1 LKNFDR
7 LFNPRAIAV
16 LGASQDLASISG
28 QPVAHLK
35 AKGYAGKVYPVN
47 PRYAEVAGYRCYPD
61 LAALPETPDVV
72 VVAVAARRVPE
83 ALGQIAD
90 RGAPFALILS
100 SGFAEAGDEGRRAQL
115 DLAEIARAR
124 GVHVIGPNCQG
135 YMNIADGIHVGFG
148 APYGLAYRKGAVSLT
163 SQSGAFGN
171 SILMLADAEGLG
183 FRRYVSTGNESVTTT
198 LDLFEYLLEDPG
210 TALIAGYVEGFQ
222 DARRLLGIGQRALRA
237 GKPILVW
244 KVGNSEAGAKAAA
257 SHTANLGGATALYR
271 AAFRQTGIVEVS
283 DVGDMADCAK
293 ALLPGRLPRGNRIA
307 IVTISGGAGIAMA
320 DRATEGGLALPELK
334 AGTIAAL
341 RKVLP
346 GYAAVANPLDVTGSL
361 LNDPGMLKATLD
373 CLANDPGVDMIG
385 MALAAASGKLATELA
400 REVVRIA
407 RERQVPVLVAWNADA
422 ASTGEAYRILDE
434 AGIPRYQSPVRCA
447 RGAAAL
453 WQYASARQRR
463 RELDGEAVAAISR
476 PAARQALAGR
486 RADLTEYESK
496 GVLADYGIAV
506 TRERLAT
513 DRDAAAALAA
523 EIGFPVALKIQSPGI
538 PHKTEAGGV
547 RIGVADA
554 AAAARAFDE
563 IVASARRHAPQA
575 QIDGVLVQEMVA
587 GGTEVILG
595 VNNDP
600 LFGPAV
606 MAGFGGIFAEVLRDV
621 SFRLAPVALS
631 EAHAMLRELRA
642 FPILDGARGR
652 PKADVE
658 ALAQAIVRL
667 SALAVDLGDAL
678 AELDINPLFVLPAG
692 RGVRAGDAL
701 IRPARSQTP

>member
-1 LKNFDR
+1 
-7 LFNPRAIAV
+7 
-16 LGASQDLASISG
+16 
-28 QPVAHLK
+28 
-35 AKGYAGKVYPVN
+35 
-47 PRYAEVAGYRCYPD
+47 
-61 LAALPETPDVV
+61 
-72 VVAVAARRVPE
+72 
-83 ALGQIAD
+83 
-90 RGAPFALILS
+90 
-100 SGFAEAGDEGRRAQL
+100 
-115 DLAEIARAR
+115 
-124 GVHVIGPNCQG
+124 
-135 YMNIADGIHVGFG
+135 
-148 APYGLAYRKGAVSLT
+148 
-163 SQSGAFGN
+163 
-171 SILMLADAEGLG
+171 
-183 FRRYVSTGNESVTTT
+183 
-198 LDLFEYLLEDPG
+198 
-210 TALIAGYVEGFQ
+210 
-222 DARRLLGIGQRALRA
+222 
-237 GKPILVW
+237 
-244 KVGNSEAGAKAAA
+244 
-257 SHTANLGGATALYR
+257 
-271 AAFRQTGIVEVS
+271 
-283 DVGDMADCAK
+283 
-293 ALLPGRLPRGNRIA
+293 
-307 IVTISGGAGIAMA
+307 
-320 DRATEGGLALPELK
+320 
-334 AGTIAAL
+334 
-341 RKVLP
+341 
-346 GYAAVANPLDVTGSL
+346 
-361 LNDPGMLKATLD
+361 
-373 CLANDPGVDMIG
+373 
-385 MALAAASGKLATELA
+385 
-400 REVVRIA
+400 
-407 RERQVPVLVAWNADA
+407 
-422 ASTGEAYRILDE
+422 
-434 AGIPRYQSPVRCA
+434 VRCA